1 MVLQDL
7 ELGFG
12 KGAAGWLA
20 GVKRV
25 VYLPCLGVC
34 VSVSAIK

>member
-20 GVKRV
+20 GWGEASSVPS
-25 VYLPCLGVC
+25 LPWCVC
-34 VSVSAIK
+34 VRVRH